1 MTNEEKFS
9 EEEYK
14 LAEEVIKPIYRNAIQ
29 NDFSFAKYGVECYQA
44 GLKAG
49 KDMNVPIKW
58 HILAE
63 NPTLPKEG
71 QRVRVLTEEG
81 VIEEST
87 LFYDTYFEE
96 LTWSNIGLLKVL
108 AWKEIEIP
116 KE

>member
-1 MTNEEKFS
+1 MTDEEM
-9 EEEYK
+9 
-14 LAEEVIKPIYRNAIQ
+14 AE
-29 NDFSFAKYGVECYQA
+29 SFVSSKKSFWRQGITCIEGVKQAFLA

-49 KDMNVPIKW
+49 KDMNVLIKW